1 MQVKHCSE
9 ILQSVAAALT
19 KAQQQHEEP
28 VARAVAA
35 VEAVAAA
42 HSQLQV
48 SHPWEQLSPYQKM
61 ESQEPVEIYDSQWLL
76 TISAKS
82 SFASKYPTF

>member
-9 ILQSVAAALT
+9 VLQSVAAALT
-19 KAQQQHEEP
+19 KAQQQHKEP

-48 SHPWEQLSPYQKM
+48 SDPAFYLRYNFLCQKM
-61 ESQEPVEIYDSQWLL
+61 G
-76 TISAKS
+76 KS
-82 SFASKYPTF
+82 GARGKL